1 MRVGVNHPSAMRTFE
16 SDDGHIVVQL
26 QPGDK
31 ALESIEDAI
40 EEHGVDT
47 GVVVSGIG
55 SLNKLH
61 IHYVVPYPSFP
72 EHAGEDEDVDEFLHE
87 EGAWEVGSLQGAIAD
102 GEPHLHITAF
112 EAEGDRMLAG
122 HLEPDSVVHALMEIV
137 IRPLDGVELT
147 RRPEEMGIPMLQ
159 ER

>member
-1 MRVGVNHPSAMRTFE
+1 MRSFE

-31 ALESIEDAI
+31 ALESIEAAI
-40 EEHGVDT
+40 DDHDVDS
-47 GVVVSGIG
+47 GYVASGIG

-72 EHAGEDEDVDEFLHE
+72 ELAGEDEDVDEFLHE
-87 EGAWEVGSLQGAIAD
+87 EGAWEVGSLQGAITD

-112 EAEGDRMLAG
+112 EADSGRMLAG

-137 IRPLDGVELT
+137 IRPIEGLELT
-147 RRPEEMGIPMLQ
+147 REPEEMGIPMIQ

>member
-1 MRVGVNHPSAMRTFE
+1 MRTFQG
-16 SDDGHIVVQL
+16 DDGHVVVQL
-26 QPGDK
+26 HPGDR

-40 EEHGVDT
+40 EEHDIDT

-61 IHYVVPYPSFP
+61 VHYVVPYEGFP
-72 EHAGEDEDVDEFLHE
+72 DLPDEDDEVDEYIHE

-112 EAEGDRMLAG
+112 EPESDRMLAG
-122 HLEPDSVVHALMEIV
+122 HLEPESVVHALMEIV
-137 IRPLDGVELT
+137 IRPIDGVELT

-159 ER
+159 RR

>member
-1 MRVGVNHPSAMRTFE
+1 MRSFE
-16 SDDGHIVVQL
+16 GNDGHVILQL

-31 ALESIEDAI
+31 ALESITETIDD
-40 EEHGVDT
+40 HGIDT

-61 IHYVVPYPSFP
+61 VHYVVPYEEFP
-72 EHAGEDEDVDEFLHE
+72 DFAEDNDDVDEYLHE

-112 EAEGDRMLAG
+112 EAESGRMIAG

-137 IRPLDGVELT
+137 IRPIEGPELA

-159 ER
+159 SR

>member
-1 MRVGVNHPSAMRTFE
+1 MRSFE
-16 SDDGHIVVQL
+16 GDDGHVILQL
-26 QPGDK
+26 QPGDR
-31 ALESIEDAI
+31 ALESIEETID
-40 EEHGVDT
+40 EHGIDT

-55 SLNKLH
+55 SLNELH
-61 IHYVVPYPSFP
+61 VHYVVPYEEFP
-72 EHAGEDEDVDEFLHE
+72 EFPEENDDVDEYLHE

-112 EAEGDRMLAG
+112 DAESGRMIAG

-137 IRPLDGVELT
+137 IRPIEGPELA

-159 ER
+159 SR

>member
-1 MRVGVNHPSAMRTFE
+1 MRSFIA
-16 SDDGHIVVQL
+16 DDSHLIVQL
-26 QPGDK
+26 HPGDH

-40 EEHGVDT
+40 EEHDVDT

-55 SLNKLH
+55 SLTKLH
-61 IHYVVPYPSFP
+61 VHYVTPYEEFP
-72 EHAGEDEDVDEFLHE
+72 EFPDELDDVDEYLHE

-112 EAEGDRMLAG
+112 EAESGRMIAG
-122 HLEPDSVVHALMEIV
+122 HFEPESVVHALMEIV
-137 IRPLDGVELT
+137 IRPIEGIELT